1 MSLYAYLMTLIHVPL
16 YYFLYLFHTLVY
28 QVWNVYS
35 NLSSLIVSITGFF
48 FGAYHFVNF
57 VINPF
62 FPIPWVLSLLAGL
75 MIVFSETI
83 IYWAKKIWEVIG
95 VILDM
100 L

>member
-1 MSLYAYLMTLIHVPL
+1 MSLYSLFMTIVYLPIYFFSMLIGL
-16 YYFLYLFHTLVY
+16 ILYLIGDI
-28 QVWNVYS
+28 
-35 NLSSLIVSITGFF
+35 LSIFGSFLGSITGFF

-62 FPIPWVLSLLAGL
+62 FPVLWVVSLLAGL
-75 MIVFSETI
+75 LIVFSETI
-83 IYWAKKIWEVIG
+83 IYWVKKIWEVIG

>member
-1 MSLYAYLMTLIHVPL
+1 MSLYSLFMVIVNIPIYFFSQLIHL
-16 YYFLYLFHTLVY
+16 ILFLIGDV
-28 QVWNVYS
+28 
-35 NLSSLIVSITGFF
+35 LSIFGSFLGSITGFF
-48 FGAYHFVNF
+48 FNAYNFVKF

-62 FPIPWVLSLLAGL
+62 FPVLWVLSLLAGL